1 MQQHGL
7 IQDGSPAPTLVQAQ
21 GLERSSMTEQQATY
35 PSLDNPVGP
44 HVQQVVQ
51 ARTKGAID
59 ASSASSAAS
68 LGSSSVGVLIPGAQS
83 ANRSGYIHVSEDPSA
98 QSHAL
103 WCSKC
108 QHVKPERAHH
118 CRVCKRCVLKMDH
131 HCPWVLNCVGQD
143 NYKFFVL
150 FVAYTAIHCVF
161 ILVATIPVHVLVSS
175 DSWTQQLQIVMMV
188 IAGVFGLMLVVF
200 TVTHIRLIFLNRT
213 TIEDHSTPITE
224 GPLPCLR
231 KGWSLS
237 EGENNQGNERLFDL
251 GIKDNWKQCMGEG
264 WKSVIPV
271 RFPRPEGPI
280 YNQKVV
286 ARQWKDY
293 YQQMEVRRQ
302 QELGIAAAPG
312 QAVIVGADGIV
323 APAPVLGQQQQPQ
336 QQQGGEEITA
346 VGTGRLSSPG
356 HDGHAVHHR
365 FSSGTHLED
374 QAST

>member
-7 IQDGSPAPTLVQAQ
+7 IQDGNPAPTLVQAQ

-44 HVQQVVQ
+44 HVQQVVE

-83 ANRSGYIHVSEDPSA
+83 ANS
-98 QSHAL
+98 
-103 WCSKC
+103 
-108 QHVKPERAHH
+108 
-118 CRVCKRCVLKMDH
+118 

-188 IAGVFGLMLVVF
+188 IAGLFGLMLVVF

-323 APAPVLGQQQQPQ
+323 APAPELGQQQQQ
-336 QQQGGEEITA
+336 QRGEEITA

-365 FSSGTHLED
+365 SSSGTHLED